1 MRKIL
6 LQRLLLVVGVIALA
20 ALLIELGISI
30 AATTHSSTAARVV
43 HVQAGPYPLTVS
55 LYKDPANAGYALP
68 FAISSTKALSYDVTT
83 NPHTKVTAT
92 AVHASISPDANDN
105 NGVLG
110 TAEITVRG
118 DWLLHIVASGP
129 QGKGMADVP
138 IVATA
143 PPPIP
148 QWLGWF
154 IGGIVPLGSLF
165 LFLFLQRSAI
175 KIGTPT
181 MPQRITYVERL

>member
-68 FAISSTKALSYDVTT
+68 FAISSTKPLFYDVTT

-92 AVHASISPDANDN
+92 AIHASINPDVN
-105 NGVLG
+105 NKNEVQG

-148 QWLGWF
+148 QWLGWL

-165 LFLFLQRSAI
+165 LFLFLQRAGKLPMAASQKEQVPA
-175 KIGTPT
+175 TF
-181 MPQRITYVERL
+181 

>member
-1 MRKIL
+1 MKSIL
-6 LQRLLLVVGVIALA
+6 LQRVLLVVGVVALIALFA
-20 ALLIELGISI
+20 EIGISI
-30 AATTHSSTAARVV
+30 AATTHSATPVRVI
-43 HVQAGPYPLTVS
+43 HAQAGPYPLTVS
-55 LYKDPANAGYALP
+55 LYKYPADAGYALP
-68 FAISSTKALSYDVTT
+68 FAISSTEALTYDVTT

-92 AVHASISPDANDN
+92 AVRAAISPDSN
-105 NGVLG
+105 NKDGVQG

-129 QGKGMADVP
+129 QGTGTADVP

-154 IGGIVPLGSLF
+154 IGGLIPLGSLF
-165 LFLFLQRSAI
+165 LFLFMQGGRKQQVNETQAEQQVPVVS
-175 KIGTPT
+175 
-181 MPQRITYVERL
+181 